1 VPETAPPGRG
11 GATSS
16 RDHEPAIAG
25 HVNVRPA
32 GAIADRS
39 AERLGRSDAAVVLLR
54 KIWKRELR
62 LLAEGKPLTQ
72 LTFPRFVE
80 PSGAVAGLDLRFRA
94 SDQAQLG

>member
-1 VPETAPPGRG
+1 
-11 GATSS
+11 
-16 RDHEPAIAG
+16 
-25 HVNVRPA
+25 VRPA